1 MNDQR
6 SFSLADRVFETLEQ
20 NILDGVYPPGEIL
33 TETALSQQLGVSRT
47 PIREAIRRLQQENM
61 VRSCGKGIQI
71 LGIDLQD
78 LSDIYEIRI
87 RIEGLA
93 ARWTAQRISEEGLKN
108 LRDTLDLE
116 DFYTLRGD
124 AEHLKAMDTEFH
136 SEIYRNCG
144 SEMLEQ
150 MLTDLHR
157 KIGQYRQRSLGEL
170 ERAKAASAEHRQI
183 FEAIAAKDE
192 DAAERLTTEHVR
204 KAKDNIIEKEN
215 L

>member
-1 MNDQR
+1 
-6 SFSLADRVFETLEQ
+6 
-20 NILDGVYPPGEIL
+20 
-33 TETALSQQLGVSRT
+33 
-47 PIREAIRRLQQENM
+47 M

-71 LGIDLQD
+71 LGINLQD

-170 ERAKAASAEHRQI
+170 EHAKAASAEHRQI

>member
-6 SFSLADRVFETLEQ
+6 SFSLADRVFETLEE
-20 NILDGVYPPGEIL
+20 NILNGVYSPGEIL
-33 TETALSQQLGVSRT
+33 TETALSLELGVSRT

-61 VRSCGKGIQI
+61 VKSSGKGIQI
-71 LGIDLQD
+71 LGIDLRD

-93 ARWTAQRISEEGLKN
+93 ARWAAKRISEEGLKK

-144 SEMLEQ
+144 SEMLES
-150 MLTDLHR
+150 MLSDLHR
-157 KIGQYRQRSLGEL
+157 RIGQYRQRSLGEL
-170 ERAKAASAEHRQI
+170 ERARAASAEHRQI
-183 FEAIAAKDE
+183 FDAIAAKDE
-192 DAAERLTTEHVR
+192 DAAEALTTEHIR
-204 KAKDNIIEKEN
+204 KAKDNITKKEN

>member
-20 NILDGVYPPGEIL
+20 NILEGVYPPGEIL

-93 ARWTAQRISEEGLKN
+93 ARWCAQRISEEGLKN

-124 AEHLKAMDTEFH
+124 AKELIGFEIDVPEM
-136 SEIYRNCG
+136 SE
-144 SEMLEQ
+144 
-150 MLTDLHR
+150 
-157 KIGQYRQRSLGEL
+157 LG
-170 ERAKAASAEHRQI
+170 RR
-183 FEAIAAKDE
+183 
-192 DAAERLTTEHVR
+192 
-204 KAKDNIIEKEN
+204 
-215 L
+215 